1 MAKTTSPVGDKKDVA
16 PISGAAST
24 PNDAGINTGTG
35 LPPLSDDDD
44 DIPDLTSNVKVE
56 DVNLTISTG
65 AASTPN
71 DAVEVLQERDLHEN
85 LPRIKI
91 EYPKDFK
98 GERFFE
104 NGAIVPVSPEVA
116 VQFIESGIAK
126 EV

>member
-1 MAKTTSPVGDKKDVA
+1 MAKPTSPVGDKKDAA
-16 PISGAAST
+16 PTTGDAST
-24 PNDAGINTGTG
+24 PNDAGINTDTG
-35 LPPLSDDDD
+35 LPPLLDDDD
-44 DIPDLTSNVKVE
+44 DNIPNLTSNVE

-85 LPRIKI
+85 LPRIQI
-91 EYPKDFK
+91 DYPSDFE

-104 NGAIVPVSPEVA
+104 NGAIVPVSPELA
-116 VQFIESGIAK
+116 AQFIESGIAK